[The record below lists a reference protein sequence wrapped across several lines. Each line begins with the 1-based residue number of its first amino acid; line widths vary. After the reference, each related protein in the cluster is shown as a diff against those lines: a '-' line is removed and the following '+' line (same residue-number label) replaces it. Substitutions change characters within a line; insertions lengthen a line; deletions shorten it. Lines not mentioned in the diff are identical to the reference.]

1 MKFHV
6 HQFLEF
12 ENSVAKINKITGNN
26 VTLRKMTQGK
36 TWDYQQAVTLTH
48 LQKLHKVGKLHCID
62 HVTILRLLSAE
73 KITEGGVMS

>member
-12 ENSVAKINKITGNN
+12 ENSVAKINKIKGND
-26 VTLRKMTQGK
+26 VKLRKMTQGEN
-36 TWDYQQAVTLTH
+36 WDYQQAVTLTH
-48 LQKLHKVGKLHCID
+48 LKKLHAAGKLHCID

-73 KITEGGVMS
+73 KITEGGIME